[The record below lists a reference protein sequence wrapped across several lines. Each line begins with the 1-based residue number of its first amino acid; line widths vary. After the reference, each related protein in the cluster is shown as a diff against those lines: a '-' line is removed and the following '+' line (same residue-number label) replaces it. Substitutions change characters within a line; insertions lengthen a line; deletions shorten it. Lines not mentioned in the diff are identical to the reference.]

1 MTSRGPLDDE
11 EDASFAQSYISSRN
25 STTECWYVGI
35 RVVACMLRVKQEEE
49 FTGAPK
55 SKHVLESYTH
65 LQRLSRQMIR
75 IVLQGFGIARSWL
88 IDTRTRS
95 W

>member
-1 MTSRGPLDDE
+1 
-11 EDASFAQSYISSRN
+11 
-25 STTECWYVGI
+25 
-35 RVVACMLRVKQEEE
+35 MLRVKQEEE

-75 IVLQGFGIARSWL
+75 IVLQGFGVARSWL